1 MANFITGIRILCS
14 IALVFCPALSPAFYA
29 LYVIAGVSDM
39 VDGRVARITHTESE
53 FGSKLDTIA
62 DGVFVAVCLAKLLP
76 ILHLSAWQYAWI
88 AVIAAI
94 KVSNVVIGYATQK
107 KVVEVHSFMNKI
119 TGGVL
124 FVLPLT
130 LSFIDPLFSVS
141 AVCLLA
147 TLAALQETDDML
159 SGKTTDS
166 IFLQR

>member
-53 FGSKLDTIA
+53 FGSKLDTVA
-62 DGVFVAVCLAKLLP
+62 DFVFVVVCLAKLLSV
-76 ILHLSAWQYAWI
+76 LHLSAWQYAWI
-88 AVIAAI
+88 AVIAGV
-94 KVSNVVIGYATQK
+94 KVNNVVIGFAMQK
-107 KVVEVHSFMNKI
+107 KFVDVHSIMNKI

-124 FVLPLT
+124 FILPLT

-141 AVCLLA
+141 AVCFVA
-147 TLAALQETDDML
+147 TFAAMQETYFIL
-159 SGKTTDS
+159 TKKNA
-166 IFLQR
+166 IPFFLQR